1 MLRTSENAVKAE
13 VQLPRNPIPR
23 TPVNKGKKRAE
34 AAMPRP
40 VCYACRYPLEGLT
53 NNLGRG
59 TGCPCGPWH
68 QHPKQPD
75 RPPSSAP
82 SVALPPGP
90 ISCGLVVLNS
100 ISLVDSLVCA
110 IRFPAKSLSS
120 SVLHDRYGASK
131 NFRMGPLRVS
141 AMLSVLLPQRSGPCG
156 RPAEFVQRIH
166 VSKHEV
172 LA

>member
-34 AAMPRP
+34 AATPRP

-59 TGCPCGPWH
+59 TGCPCGPCRLRCRRPNRCSGSSGSGSGAGSGCPCGPCH

-75 RPPSSAP
+75 PTIVSA
-82 SVALPPGP
+82 
-90 ISCGLVVLNS
+90 ISIVTTRTNIL
-100 ISLVDSLVCA
+100 
-110 IRFPAKSLSS
+110 R
-120 SVLHDRYGASK
+120 
-131 NFRMGPLRVS
+131 LRVI

-156 RPAEFVQRIH
+156 RPAELYNA
-166 VSKHEV
+166 SP
-172 LA
+172 LASMKC